1 LNKRFVAL
9 LAAFTANLIYGL
21 NYVIAKTI
29 MPDFLQPRAIIAL
42 RVVGGALFFWLLVKI
57 LPGEEK
63 VPKRDLMRMAFAALF
78 GVAINQIMFFEGLN
92 ITTPINASIIMV
104 NVPILVMLMAHL
116 IIGERFTLLKI
127 VGLLLGAS
135 GAAILILG
143 NGSLK
148 LSSGTLL
155 GDLFIL
161 INASSYAL
169 YLVLIK
175 PLMFKYKPLT
185 VVRWVFFFGA
195 IFVLPFSVHL
205 VWQSDWAAI
214 PFNIW
219 LSIGY
224 VILFTTIIAYFL
236 NNFSLVNISPTAN
249 SAFIYLQPVFAAIV
263 AIVLLDD
270 MLKANNIL
278 AAMLIFAGVFLVS
291 KRKNTKK
298 A

>member
-1 LNKRFVAL
+1 MNKRFIAL
-9 LAAFTANLIYGL
+9 LAAFIANLIYGL

-42 RVVGGALFFWLLVKI
+42 RVLGGALFFWLLVKI
-57 LPGEEK
+57 LPNEEK
-63 VPKRDLMRMAFAALF
+63 VTRRDLIRMAFAALF

-104 NVPILVMLMAHL
+104 NVPILVMVMSHL
-116 IIGERFTLLKI
+116 IIGERFTLLKTL
-127 VGLLLGAS
+127 GLLLGAS

-148 LSSGTLL
+148 LSSGKLL

-195 IFVLPFSVHL
+195 IFVLPFSAHL
-205 VWQSDWAAI
+205 LWQSDWAAI
-214 PFNIW
+214 PVNIW
-219 LSIGY
+219 MSVLY
-224 VILFTTIIAYFL
+224 VIIFTTIIAYFL
-236 NNFSLVNISPTAN
+236 NNFSLVNISPTVN
-249 SAFIYLQPVFAAIV
+249 STFIYLQPVFAAIV
-263 AIVLLDD
+263 AIVLLDE
-270 MLKANNIL
+270 MLKVNNII

-291 KRKNTKK
+291 KRKNTKTI
-298 A
+298 

>member
-1 LNKRFVAL
+1 MNKRFIAL
-9 LAAFTANLIYGL
+9 LAAFIANLIYGL

-42 RVVGGALFFWLLVKI
+42 RVVGGALFFWLIVKI
-57 LPGEEK
+57 LPNEEK

-104 NVPILVMLMAHL
+104 NVPILVMVMSHL
-116 IIGERFTLLKI
+116 IIGERFTLLKTL
-127 VGLLLGAS
+127 GLLLGAS

-195 IFVLPFSVHL
+195 IFVLPFSAHL
-205 VWQSDWAAI
+205 AWQSDWAAI
-214 PFNIW
+214 PVNIW
-219 LSIGY
+219 MSILY
-224 VILFTTIIAYFL
+224 VIIFTTIIAYFL

-263 AIVLLDD
+263 AIVFMDE
-270 MLKANNIL
+270 MLKANNII

-291 KRKNTKK
+291 KRKNAKTT
-298 A
+298 

>member
-1 LNKRFVAL
+1 LDKRFIAL

-29 MPDFLQPRAIIAL
+29 MPDFLQPRAIIAF
-42 RVVGGALFFWLLVKI
+42 RVVGGALFFWLIVKI

-63 VPKRDLMRMAFAALF
+63 VPRRDLMRMAFAALF

-104 NVPILVMLMAHL
+104 NVPILVMLMSHL
-116 IIGERFTLLKI
+116 IIGERITLLKTI
-127 VGLLLGAS
+127 GLLLGAS
-135 GAAILILG
+135 GAAILVLG

-195 IFVLPFSVHL
+195 IYVLPFSAHL
-205 VWQSDWAAI
+205 ALQSDWAAI
-214 PFNIW
+214 PVNIW
-219 LSIGY
+219 MSILY
-224 VILFTTIIAYFL
+224 VIIFTTIIAYFL

-263 AIVLLDD
+263 AIVFMDE
-270 MLKANNIL
+270 MLKVNNII

-291 KRKNTKK
+291 KRKNAKTT
-298 A
+298 